1 MYKVSAVIGP
11 RIFFETEPE
20 LELLCLPQPLLQQTR
35 SVLGWQNV
43 KRALKGQLYSQQFYS
58 DFGFDT
64 NLIIQHRSAV
74 AVDHQC
80 PSFLLTQSCEMLQNV
95 THLSSE

>member
-1 MYKVSAVIGP
+1 M
-11 RIFFETEPE
+11 
-20 LELLCLPQPLLQQTR
+20 
-35 SVLGWQNV
+35 LGWQNV

-74 AVDHQC
+74 DVDQC
-80 PSFLLTQSCEMLQNV
+80 PSFHLTQSCEMLQNV
-95 THLSSE
+95 TPLFRIKGQKDNVELWIGNSRAEVEQVTQI

>member
-1 MYKVSAVIGP
+1 MSKPARPS
-11 RIFFETEPE
+11 
-20 LELLCLPQPLLQQTR
+20 CTR

-74 AVDHQC
+74 AVEQC
-80 PSFLLTQSCEMLQNV
+80 PSISPSYEILQKV
-95 THLSSE
+95 TPLFE